1 MAEGILGLGGGGS
14 AALNQDVI
22 DKLKAADRVATVEPY
37 EKDLE
42 NWDAQLEKVSAIEAK
57 VTELLSAS
65 RAFDLYLTGA
75 NAFEQMS
82 ASTTGTSAVFD
93 AIDVGSLVPGT
104 ISVFVD
110 QLAQKDVHGST
121 TAFSDKDATITT
133 GTGENLRINIDSVD
147 YDFSID
153 DKTYQELADEINT
166 NSKLTASV
174 EQVGDSSYKLVIKS
188 TDSGTANNIT
198 ITTPASA
205 PTGLDAFTESLD
217 AQNMKATIDGID
229 YDVSSNTITTQG
241 NLDITAIEGGNST
254 ISIQKD
260 TSNVVA
266 NVETLMTAYNDL
278 VDLIDAEAFDAGS
291 PIEDID
297 TLQSMMASIKDLL
310 FADYNTYDNDSSTD
324 QNVFN
329 IGFELDKS
337 GHLSLDSTIF
347 SEALSSDFDS
357 IKSLFIG
364 VAEDEGL
371 GTALKSYIDDIQ
383 GYDGLLTNYDEGIV
397 ERKTKLETERD
408 DAIEDLDNKYADLS
422 AQFAA
427 YGGIIAQFEASFGG
441 LQMMIQQSVSSN

>member
-1 MAEGILGLGGGGS
+1 MADGVLGLGGGGS

-22 DKLKAADRVATVEPY
+22 DKLKAAERKSRVEPY

-42 NWDAQLEKVSAIEAK
+42 NWDSQLEKVTAIEAK
-57 VTELLSAS
+57 VTELLTVT
-65 RAFDLYLTGA
+65 RAFDLYTTGA

-93 AIDVGSLVPGT
+93 AVDVGSLVEGT
-104 ISVFVD
+104 ISVNIT

-133 GTGENLRINIDSVD
+133 GTNENLRVNIDSVD

-174 EQVGDSSYKLVIKS
+174 EQVGGSSYKLVIKS
-188 TDSGTANNIT
+188 TDSGTDNEIT

-205 PTGLDAFTESLD
+205 PTGLDSFTESLS
-217 AQNMKATIDGID
+217 AQNMTGTIDGIN
-229 YDVSSNTITTQG
+229 YDVSSNTVITQG
-241 NLDITAIEGGNST
+241 NLDITAIETGTST

-260 TSNVVA
+260 TSNIVA
-266 NVETLMTAYNDL
+266 NIEALMTAYNEL
-278 VDLIDAEAFDAGS
+278 IDLIDAEAYDTSS
-291 PIEDID
+291 PVEDVD
-297 TLQSMMASIKDLL
+297 TLQSMMASIKDML
-310 FADYNTYDNDSSTD
+310 FADYNTYDNVSSTD

-329 IGFELDKS
+329 VGFELDKT
-337 GHLSLDSTIF
+337 GHLTLDSTVF
-347 SEALSSDFDS
+347 SEALSSDFEG

-371 GTALKSYIDDIQ
+371 GTALKSYIDEIQ
-383 GYDGLLTNYDEGIV
+383 GYDGLLTNYDEHIV
-397 ERKTKLETERD
+397 ERKTTLETDRD
-408 DAIEDLDNKYADLS
+408 EAIEYLDSKYADLS
-422 AQFAA
+422 AQFAS
-427 YGGIIAQFEASFGG
+427 YGTIIAQFEASFSG
-441 LQMMIQQSVSSN
+441 LKMMIQQSVSSN